1 VIMIPDDE
9 RWDDYHK
16 KTHNPEEPHSLYAEE
31 KEKLFP
37 RGCLVVE
44 LGGGT
49 GSDSLYFLKQGHSVV
64 ILDISDFALKTATER
79 AAKENLGQRL
89 ATRQVDFGLHQ
100 IPIKE
105 SSVEIVYSRISL
117 HYFGSKHT
125 TKLFSEIYKMLKPGG
140 TAYLTFKSPEDVE
153 EMDYLRNV
161 GVEYEEN
168 VFIENG
174 QLRSRFSI
182 NQLTNMLTNA
192 RIPSFEVKPQKE
204 TLRDYTGYES
214 TLLVNEVIINKS
226 PVVGVQTS

>member
-1 VIMIPDDE
+1 MIPDE
-9 RWDDYHK
+9 VRWDEYHK

-49 GSDSLYFLKQGHSVV
+49 GSDALYFLKQGHSVV
-64 ILDISDFALKTATER
+64 ILDISEFALKTATER

-100 IPIKE
+100 LPIKN
-105 SSVEIVYSRISL
+105 SSVDVVYSRISL
-117 HYFGSKHT
+117 HYFGTKHT
-125 TKLFSEIYKMLKPGG
+125 TKLFGDVYHILKPSG
-140 TAYLTFKSPEDVE
+140 TAYLTFKSSEDVAE
-153 EMDYLRNV
+153 LDYLRNV

-168 VFIENG
+168 VYIENG
-174 QLRSRFSI
+174 QLRSRFSTD
-182 NQLTNMLTNA
+182 QLKNMLTSA
-192 RIPSFEVKPQKE
+192 KIPGFEVNSKKE

-214 TLLVNEVIINKS
+214 TLLVNEVIIKKHHS
-226 PVVGVQTS
+226 